1 MTKHREHKT
10 TPLTERIAYVLL
22 LAIPVVATV
31 AYGAVDPFALGA
43 AAVLVAVMFVMR
55 AASALRGGSF
65 AYDNSKL
72 QLPLIGLILLGAF
85 QLLPLAAPLSPEL
98 LTNAGRNSL
107 SLDPYA
113 TRWWLIKAVTV
124 LVYFSSALVLID
136 SKRRAKQVVFGIIIF
151 GAAAAFFGI
160 VQELVNPGAIY
171 GLRPTP
177 QAISFGPFV
186 NRHHFAAF
194 MEMTIALAL
203 SVLLGGA
210 VLPNRRAFLVF
221 ALALMCIAA
230 MMTGSRGGILSIFGV
245 VAFILAVKFII
256 HKREGKRQE
265 ISVRKLLVAP
275 AAIVLVLGIFGSA
288 MFLGSGDLVARG
300 FGAGNADDISNG
312 RFHFW
317 AVSLKIA
324 EANPIIGVG
333 FDAFGVAF
341 PKYDTW
347 PGRFRLEQA
356 HNDYL
361 QMLTDGGIIGLAL
374 VLIFIFLFAKI
385 ALRNIS
391 NSTDAVHRAF
401 AIGAFAGCL
410 GIMIH
415 SFFDFPLR
423 TNSNIFFFALLAAVA
438 ILPGEM
444 FERRKKHRHEHR
456 ISEPSP
462 E

>member
-1 MTKHREHKT
+1 MTKHYENKT
-10 TPLTERIAYVLL
+10 APLPERIAYVLL
-22 LAIPVVATV
+22 LAIPVLATI

-43 AAVLVAVMFVMR
+43 ASILVAAIFVMR
-55 AASALRGGSF
+55 AVAAFRGGSF
-65 AYDNSKL
+65 AYDNSAL
-72 QLPLIGLILLGAF
+72 QLPMMGLILLGAF
-85 QLLPLAAPLSPEL
+85 QLLPLAAPLSAEL
-98 LTNAGRNSL
+98 VANGARNSL

-113 TRWWLIKAVTV
+113 TRWWLVKAVSV

-186 NRHHFAAF
+186 NRHHFAGF
-194 MEMTIALAL
+194 MEMTIGVTL
-203 SVLLGGA
+203 SVLIGGG
-210 VLPNRRAFLVF
+210 VLPNRRAFVVF

-230 MMTGSRGGILSIFGV
+230 LMTGSRGGILSIFGV

-256 HKREGKRQE
+256 YKREGKRQE
-265 ISVRKLLVAP
+265 LSVRKLLIAP

-288 MFLGSGDLVARG
+288 LFLGSGDLVARG

-317 AVSLKIA
+317 SVSLKIA

-333 FDAFGVAF
+333 FDAFGAAF

-374 VLIFIFLFAKI
+374 IGVFIFLFAKL

-391 NSTDAVHRAF
+391 NSTDAVHRSF

-423 TNSNIFFFALLAAVA
+423 TNSNIFFFALLVVVAV
-438 ILPGEM
+438 LPGEM
-444 FERRKKHRHEHR
+444 FERQRKHRRQHG
-456 ISEPSP
+456 ISEPLP